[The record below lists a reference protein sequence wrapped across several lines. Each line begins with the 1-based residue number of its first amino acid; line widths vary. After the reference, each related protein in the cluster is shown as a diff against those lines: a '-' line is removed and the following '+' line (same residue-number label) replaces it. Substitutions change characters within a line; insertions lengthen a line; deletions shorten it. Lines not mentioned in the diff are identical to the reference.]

1 MSITKKIQVDN
12 NDQEYILFRI
22 DIYFTE
28 YFLAVEI
35 DEKGHTDRDLIFEQK
50 RQEALEKKL
59 NCTFIRINTSRENY
73 DADYEASRIQ
83 TFISKFK
90 DKEKEN
96 EIKKLEDKIN
106 KLQLKFTNQS
116 VENNDDNDKK

>member
-1 MSITKKIQVDN
+1 MKLILIFMSITKKIQVDN

-35 DEKGHTDRDLIFEQK
+35 DEKGHTDRDLIFEEK
-50 RQEALEKKL
+50 RQKALEKKL
-59 NCTFIRINTSRENY
+59 NCEFIRINTSRENY

-83 TFISKFK
+83 TFISNFNKNK
-90 DKEKEN
+90 IKE
-96 EIKKLEDKIN
+96 LEDKIKN
-106 KLQLKFTNQS
+106 LS
-116 VENNDDNDKK
+116 VKNNVNDK